1 MEAALGEMQ
10 EWIDM
15 AGDKSDNARPRFYLR
30 PVYMRFDSEKQGNPV
45 YKDVEYV
52 EIHVPGEIKNI
63 VDRKVRDADKERWRP
78 QYAAFKAQ
86 ESKEFGTPIHNLPNL
101 HPSQI
106 ALMQHINIRSI
117 EDLASLTDSGLET
130 LGPGAREL
138 QKMAVA
144 YLEAPKDRD
153 NRLAAE
159 NAELRAKQL
168 DLEAKLN
175 QLIAVQQQAN
185 QKAEAPAE
193 DSAAAHMEAEK
204 ERVELQQTQ
213 EPPKKRGRPSKQ

>member
-10 EWIDM
+10 EWIDL

-30 PVYMRFDSEKQGNPV
+30 PVYMRFESEKQGNPV

-138 QKMAVA
+138 QKMATA
-144 YLEAPKDRD
+144 YLEKSDDRD
-153 NRLAAE
+153 NRLAEE
-159 NAELRAKQL
+159 NATLKTQML

-175 QLIAVQQQAN
+175 QLIAAQGQAN
-185 QKAEAPAE
+185 EAQATKAEAPTHAE
-193 DSAAAHMEAEK
+193 DTAAKHMA
-204 ERVELQQTQ
+204 LQDTQ
-213 EPPKKRGRPSKQ
+213 EPPKKRGRPPKK